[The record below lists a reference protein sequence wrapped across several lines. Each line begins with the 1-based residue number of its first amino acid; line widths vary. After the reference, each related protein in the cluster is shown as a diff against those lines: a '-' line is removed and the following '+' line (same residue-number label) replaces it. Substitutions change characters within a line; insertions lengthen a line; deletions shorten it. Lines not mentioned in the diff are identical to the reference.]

1 MEPDGVRRPD
11 REQEPAMSR
20 TESRRTAPTYRTR
33 RPSLSPYYVDET
45 AFTLADILRDRA
57 LDSSLVKG

>member
-1 MEPDGVRRPD
+1 
-11 REQEPAMSR
+11 MSR